1 MQAKHLFIAII
12 LLITSTLSYSQESA
26 TEQQYKAAM
35 QNAKTAFNAKMY
47 SEALYFYREALKIKP
62 EAKLPRYKIEDI
74 RTIYIDDGIK
84 EIAENKQ
91 IAQEEVK
98 KQAEAKA
105 DERIETE
112 IEQAQKEFETLKV
125 ATVISIE
132 EETVVYDE
140 NMDIADVEPTL
151 ETKQPEPEPEPEI
164 IEPEP
169 VVPKEEPQ
177 PIVEPV
183 KEEPKPAIEQP
194 APKEEKPAPKAEEPA
209 PKPVQPAPKPAPAK
223 TVSKPAPNPANQPK
237 QMSEEEK
244 KAWKENEIKKLRQQY
259 PEQKTVLEFDQPG
272 KHITRIIMNVDNE
285 ITVYLKVKHSWGAT
299 FFFVE
304 EIGEDLRSID
314 EVTFNKK
321 TNLQNYGH

>member
-35 QNAKTAFNAKMY
+35 QNAKTAFDAKMY

-62 EAKLPRYKIEDI
+62 DAKLPRYKIEDI
-74 RTIYIDDGIK
+74 RTMYIDDGIK

-112 IEQAQKEFETLKV
+112 IEQAQKEIETLRV

-140 NMDIADVEPTL
+140 NIDIAEVEPTL
-151 ETKQPEPEPEPEI
+151 ETKQPEPEPEPEPEI

-169 VVPKEEPQ
+169 VEPAKEEPK

-183 KEEPKPAIEQP
+183 KEEPKPIVEQP
-194 APKEEKPAPKAEEPA
+194 VKKEVKPEPKPTPKPEPAKPVAKPANKPVSQPKAM
-209 PKPVQPAPKPAPAK
+209 
-223 TVSKPAPNPANQPK
+223 TD
-237 QMSEEEK
+237 EEK
-244 KAWKENEIKKLRQQY
+244 KAHIEAEKQKLRIQY
-259 PEQKTVLEFDQPG
+259 PEQKTVLEIDQPG
-272 KHITRIIMNVDNE
+272 KHITRVIMNVDNE
-285 ITVYLKVKHSWGAT
+285 IHIYLKVKHSWGAT
-299 FFFVE
+299 FFFE
-304 EIGEDLRSID
+304 EEVGEDMRSIT
-314 EVTFNKK
+314 EVTFNKM
-321 TNLQNYGH
+321 TDLRNYGH

>member
-35 QNAKTAFNAKMY
+35 QNAKTAFDAKMY
-47 SEALYFYREALKIKP
+47 SDALYFYREALKIKP
-62 EAKLPRYKIEDI
+62 DAKLPRYKIEDI

-91 IAQEEVK
+91 IAQEEAK

-112 IEQAQKEFETLKV
+112 IEQAQKELETLKV

-132 EETVVYDE
+132 EETIVYDE
-140 NMDIADVEPTL
+140 NIDIADVEPTL

-223 TVSKPAPNPANQPK
+223 TVSKPAPKPASQPK
-237 QMSEEEK
+237 QMSDEEK

>member
-1 MQAKHLFIAII
+1 MKSMCKKSCFLLAFIFIFSFNSLFGQSWFVCLGSFKIKQNAQNRVDELQKYNITCFIYETQTEGQLLYRVLFDESYDDRTAARTARNNLEKLAAMNKLGIKGLWICTAEREVFTEI
-12 LLITSTLSYSQESA
+12 LEPELELEEESEFEQES
-26 TEQQYKAAM
+26 
-35 QNAKTAFNAKMY
+35 
-47 SEALYFYREALKIKP
+47 EAES
-62 EAKLPRYKIEDI
+62 
-74 RTIYIDDGIK
+74 
-84 EIAENKQ
+84 
-91 IAQEEVK
+91 
-98 KQAEAKA
+98 
-105 DERIETE
+105 E
-112 IEQAQKEFETLKV
+112 IE
-125 ATVISIE
+125 
-132 EETVVYDE
+132 
-140 NMDIADVEPTL
+140 
-151 ETKQPEPEPEPEI
+151 PEPEPEPEI

-194 APKEEKPAPKAEEPA
+194 APKEEKPAPKEEKPAPKAEEPA
-209 PKPVQPAPKPAPAK
+209 PKPVQPAPKPTPAK
-223 TVSKPAPNPANQPK
+223 VVSKPASKPASQPK

-272 KHITRIIMNVDNE
+272 KHITRVIMNVDNE

>member
-1 MQAKHLFIAII
+1 MSFKNII
-12 LLITSTLSYSQESA
+12 SVTALLLVTISLSAQTIDS
-26 TEQQYKAAM
+26 EQQYKAAM
-35 QNAKTAFNAKMY
+35 QNAKTAFDAKMY
-47 SEALYFYREALKIKP
+47 SDALYFYREALKIKP
-62 EAKLPRYKIEDI
+62 DAKLPRYKIEDI

>member
-1 MQAKHLFIAII
+1 MQAKHLIIAII

-35 QNAKTAFNAKMY
+35 QNAKTAFDAKMY

-62 EAKLPRYKIEDI
+62 DAKLPRYKIEDI
-74 RTIYIDDGIK
+74 RTMYIDDGIK

-112 IEQAQKEFETLKV
+112 IEQAQKELETLRV
-125 ATVISIE
+125 AAVINIE

-140 NMDIADVEPTL
+140 NIDIADVEPTL
-151 ETKQPEPEPEPEI
+151 ETKLPEPEPEPEI

-169 VVPKEEPQ
+169 EPVVVQ
-177 PIVEPV
+177 QVEIV

-194 APKEEKPAPKAEEPA
+194 APKEGKAEPKPA
-209 PKPVQPAPKPAPAK
+209 PKPVAKPANKP
-223 TVSKPAPNPANQPK
+223 VSQPK
-237 QMSEEEK
+237 AMTGEEK
-244 KAWKENEIKKLRQQY
+244 EARKEPEMQQLKIKY
-259 PEQKTVLEFDQPG
+259 PEQKTVLEIDQPG
-272 KHITRIIMNVDNE
+272 KHITRVIMNIDNKVS
-285 ITVYLKVKHSWGAT
+285 VYLKVKHNWGAT
-299 FFFVE
+299 FYFQD
-304 EIGEDLRSID
+304 EIGEDNLRSIS
-314 EVTFNKK
+314 EQTFNKM
-321 TNLQNYGH
+321 TNLATYGH

>member
-1 MQAKHLFIAII
+1 MKRLTFLF
-12 LLITSTLSYSQESA
+12 LLTFCLLPTISFSQTSDS
-26 TEQQYKAAM
+26 EQQYKAAM
-35 QNAKTAFNAKMY
+35 QNAKTAFDAKMY

-62 EAKLPRYKIEDI
+62 DAKLPRYKIEDI
-74 RTIYIDDGIK
+74 RTIYIDDGIR
-84 EIAENKQ
+84 EIAEKKQ
-91 IAQEEVK
+91 ITQEEVK

-112 IEQAQKEFETLKV
+112 IEQAQKELEILKV

-132 EETVVYDE
+132 EESVVYEE
-140 NMDIADVEPTL
+140 NIDIADVEPTL
-151 ETKQPEPEPEPEI
+151 ETKQPEPEPEP

-169 VVPKEEPQ
+169 KNTEPEPIVTQ
-177 PIVEPV
+177 PVEPV
-183 KEEPKPAIEQP
+183 IEEPKPKEKAIEQ
-194 APKEEKPAPKAEEPA
+194 PAPKAEEPA

-223 TVSKPAPNPANQPK
+223 TVSKPTQKPVSLPK
-237 QMSEEEK
+237 QMSDEEK

-285 ITVYLKVKHSWGAT
+285 IMVYLKVKHSWGAT

>member
-1 MQAKHLFIAII
+1 MSFKNII
-12 LLITSTLSYSQESA
+12 SA
-26 TEQQYKAAM
+26 TALLLVTISLSAQTIDSEQQYKAAM
-35 QNAKTAFNAKMY
+35 QNAKTAFDAKMY
-47 SEALYFYREALKIKP
+47 SDALYFYREALKIKP
-62 EAKLPRYKIEDI
+62 DAKLPRYKIEDI
-74 RTIYIDDGIK
+74 RTMYIDDGIK

-91 IAQEEVK
+91 IAQEEVQ

-105 DERIETE
+105 DERIEAE
-112 IEQAQKEFETLKV
+112 IEQAQKEIETLRV
-125 ATVISIE
+125 ATVINIE

-140 NMDIADVEPTL
+140 NIDIADVEPTL

-164 IEPEP
+164 IEPKP
-169 VVPKEEPQ
+169 VVPKEEPK
-177 PIVEPV
+177 PSIEPV

-194 APKEEKPAPKAEEPA
+194 APREEKPAPKAEEPA

-223 TVSKPAPNPANQPK
+223 AVSKPAPKPASQPK
-237 QMSEEEK
+237 QMSDEEK